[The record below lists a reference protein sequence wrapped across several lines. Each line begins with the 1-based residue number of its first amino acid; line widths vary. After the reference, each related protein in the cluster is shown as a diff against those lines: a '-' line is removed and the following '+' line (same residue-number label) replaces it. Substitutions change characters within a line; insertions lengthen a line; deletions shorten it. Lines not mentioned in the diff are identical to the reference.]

1 MFLFP
6 QRLDKFQ
13 RFVTR
18 ACPQPDPKNK
28 EKKPSAP
35 DEFPPHHPHP
45 DPTLRPQRDLG
56 LQLNRL
62 PGNKLHPPPLRDRCQ
77 RQHCFH
83 PRKRLPN
90 TLPPP
95 SAKGKIR
102 KARPPRFRRSPKAL
116 RTKSLRL
123 RKPLRITVHNV
134 LAE

>member
-1 MFLFP
+1 EIALASQRQLPSSRPNGQQPIETSHLAPEGCFCFP
-6 QRLDKFQ
+6 SDLDKFQ

-35 DEFPPHHPHP
+35 DKFPPHHPHP

-90 TLPPP
+90 TLPPH

-102 KARPPRFRRSPKAL
+102 KAR
-116 RTKSLRL
+116 
-123 RKPLRITVHNV
+123 
-134 LAE
+134 